1 MRWRFLHFSTVQAL
15 LVFWPFQS
23 LPRIWLLASAELPA
37 GAGPLVQIALPLA
50 VGFLRDGLLVAGL
63 LLPIQLF
70 RLFGGTRWVPVRA
83 QKRVG
88 AVVAFALALLLTA
101 LFAEIEIL
109 RYLGFHST
117 PAHLSLALDWQ
128 RLWSSVTHSLA
139 PLVLTLSLTAVAFL
153 VCAAAPILDPL
164 VRFLATR
171 KGALATCAVLAL
183 GAGAGRVPTPNAF
196 TAHVAEN
203 TIVSLSQRVTAFD
216 EADRA
221 TAGSISAILGAEPL
235 DLPRLETPEWRYFD
249 RDYPLVKATD
259 HHLCRLDQLDA
270 DVCARDADGDGY
282 ALGADCNDF
291 EPGIHPGARDVPGN
305 GIDEDCSGLD
315 ADPPNVIFIHWE
327 GVRAVNVGSIGY
339 ATQATPRF
347 DELVRS
353 GLLFSNAYANGTQ
366 TRWSLV
372 SIYCSTLPRLSDRW
386 IFRHNHDLELMCLPE
401 ILQRHGYRTLY
412 VHGGSVAFA
421 GKGPRMRSWF
431 QTVYDRTNLPI
442 GAMPKFNWG
451 ARDRDVLR
459 FAYRMLKNRMLKNRE
474 HPAPFFLALATLA
487 VHHPFGLPEERFALK
502 PHTVRSNQIANVIR
516 YTDDALGEFLET
528 LLNDPEFENT
538 IVLVASDHG
547 INWFDP
553 HPEGRQSVLWEDLVW
568 VPMALLGDAWRVDPG
583 VVNEVRQLADIAPT
597 ILDRLGIELP
607 NPFIGHSL
615 LRRFGDREARAFFA
629 TANGGPSAGVRA
641 DRFKYFEHLV
651 TGRRFLFDLVS
662 DREEK
667 NDLSGDPEQADRVA
681 ALRGLVT
688 DLYRENAR
696 LIRQNRIWTDRYRLD
711 PASSP

>member
-1 MRWRFLHFSTVQAL
+1 MRWRFLHFSPVQAL

-23 LPRIWLLASAELPA
+23 LPRIWLLASAELPP
-37 GAGPLVQIALPLA
+37 GAGPLAQIALPLG
-50 VGFLRDGLLVAGL
+50 VGFLRDGLLVAVL

-70 RLFGGTRWVPVRA
+70 RHLGGARWIPARA
-83 QKRVG
+83 HKCVG
-88 AVVAFALALLLTA
+88 AVVAFALALLLA
-101 LFAEIEIL
+101 GLFAEIEIL

-117 PAHLSLALDWQ
+117 PAHLTLALDWQ
-128 RLWSSVTHSLA
+128 RLWSSVAHSLA
-139 PLVLTLSLTAVAFL
+139 PLAVTISLTAVAFL
-153 VCAAAPILDPL
+153 ACAAAPILDPL
-164 VRFLATR
+164 VRFMATR
-171 KGALATCAVLAL
+171 KGTLATCAVLAL
-183 GAGAGRVPTPNAF
+183 GVGAGRVPTPDAF
-196 TAHVAEN
+196 TAHLADN
-203 TIVSLSQRVTAFD
+203 YIVSLAQRRSALD
-216 EADRA
+216 EVDPA
-221 TAGSISAILGAEPL
+221 TVGSISAILGAEPL
-235 DLPRLETPEWRYFD
+235 DPVRLETPEWRFFD
-249 RDYPLVKATD
+249 PGYPLVKATD
-259 HHLCRLDQLDA
+259 HHLCRLDELEP

-282 ALGADCNDF
+282 ALGSDCNDF

-339 ATQATPRF
+339 ATQSTPRF
-347 DELVRS
+347 DELVRN

-366 TRWSLV
+366 TRGSLV
-372 SIYCSTLPRLSDRW
+372 SVYCSTLPRLSDQW
-386 IFRHNHDLELMCLPE
+386 IFRHNRDLELMCLPE

-431 QTVYDRTNLPI
+431 QTVFDRTNLPI
-442 GAMPKFNWG
+442 SAMPKFNWG

-474 HPAPFFLALATLA
+474 NPAPFFLALATLA

-502 PHTVRSNQIANVIR
+502 RHTVLSNQIANVIR

-528 LLNDPEFENT
+528 LLDDPEFENT

-547 INWFDP
+547 VNWFDP

-597 ILDRLGIELP
+597 ILDRLGLELP

-651 TGRRFLFDLVS
+651 TGRRSLFDLAS

-667 NDLSGDPEQADRVA
+667 TDLSEDPEQADRVA
-681 ALRGLVT
+681 ALHGLVT